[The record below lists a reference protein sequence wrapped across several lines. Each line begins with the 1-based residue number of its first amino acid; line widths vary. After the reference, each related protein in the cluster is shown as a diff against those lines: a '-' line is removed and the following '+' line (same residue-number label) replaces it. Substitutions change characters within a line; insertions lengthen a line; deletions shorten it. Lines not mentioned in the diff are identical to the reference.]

1 MSSGVSWHIILGT
14 SCDQC
19 WRRFNKSTSTE
30 TRRLVMTDSPGRPPQ
45 LSHSSWTMWLII
57 PWEDPT
63 TPPPTVDAH
72 FYAWLNT
79 HFCHP
84 GVCFF
89 KKLQW
94 SETFGK
100 LQLTSAIVWTH
111 YDFPLFSSFTQR
123 QTWHSEL
130 WSRRHCIKSVTVQLL
145 WPVMLHQRLQLKQ
158 KTKQKLTK
166 KINKKKNPGTETC
179 VQDGPVLP
187 LASTATAKTKNKT
200 KTD

>member
-1 MSSGVSWHIILGT
+1 
-14 SCDQC
+14 
-19 WRRFNKSTSTE
+19 
-30 TRRLVMTDSPGRPPQ
+30 
-45 LSHSSWTMWLII
+45 
-57 PWEDPT
+57 
-63 TPPPTVDAH
+63 VDAH

-100 LQLTSAIVWTH
+100 LQLTSAIEWTH

-166 KINKKKNPGTETC
+166 KINLKKKSRHRNMCPRW
-179 VQDGPVLP
+179 
-187 LASTATAKTKNKT
+187 ASTSAWSSCSARIPLEVPGKERKKQDMFSI
-200 KTD
+200 KPR